1 MQGVNVLIDQINVDN
16 VLKLVETDPKTG
28 LAIWKLGGERYW
40 AETILSDVKNLS
52 YNPHWDFL
60 Y

>member
-1 MQGVNVLIDQINVDN
+1 MNNG
-16 VLKLVETDPKTG
+16 LKLVKTDPKTG
-28 LAIWKLGGERYW
+28 LVIQKLGVNDTGLKM
-40 AETILSDVKNLS
+40 ILSDVKNLS